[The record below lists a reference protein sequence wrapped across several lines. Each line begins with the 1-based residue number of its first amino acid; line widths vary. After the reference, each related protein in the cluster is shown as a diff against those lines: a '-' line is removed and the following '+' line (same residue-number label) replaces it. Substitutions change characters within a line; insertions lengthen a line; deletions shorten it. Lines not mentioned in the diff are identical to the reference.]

1 MKRLYRSRDEKM
13 IWGVCGGI
21 AKYFDID
28 PTIVRLIAVL
38 TLFFGLAG
46 VLAYLV
52 LAIVVPLE
60 PEELARSQGVSEA
73 SGEAGVEQHATEA
86 GRRTNTVIWIILI
99 VAAIIILAG
108 ISNLFWWSWRIPLWP
123 LAILLI
129 IVLILL
135 AARRR

>member
-1 MKRLYRSRDEKM
+1 M
-13 IWGVCGGI
+13 IWGVCGGL

-46 VLAYLV
+46 VLAYIV
-52 LAIVVPLE
+52 LAIVMRLE
-60 PEELARSQGVSEA
+60 PKELAKTQEVSRA
-73 SGEAGVEQHATEA
+73 PGEAGVEQYTTEA
-86 GRRTNTVIWIILI
+86 GRRTNAVIWIILI
-99 VAAIIILAG
+99 VVAIAILAG
-108 ISNLFWWSWRIPLWP
+108 IFKLFWWSWWIPLSP